1 MAGAK
6 ADSMASRLLDMLKGI
21 SGTSDRLVTV
31 VHVPG
36 RKEELADWPDWA
48 HPNVIE
54 HYGATGIARPWLHQV
69 QAADAV
75 ADGWHT
81 VISTGTG
88 SGKSLAAWLPILS
101 AIEDDTGTRLS
112 EYRRRPTALY
122 LAPTKALAADQMHA
136 LQKLINAG
144 PKPLSARLGTADG
157 DTAREAKDWARGY
170 ADVILTNPDYLHH
183 VLLPGHQRWTRVLS
197 GLKYIVIDEMHYW
210 RGVTGAHIA
219 LVLRRLLRLAR
230 SLGADPT
237 VIMLSATISEPEKSA
252 ARLIGVEDVDIVSI
266 TEDASP
272 AGSKDLVLWQP
283 AFLAPAEVPIEEF
296 LAAIEAEGEETRVLL
311 AQMQRRSATS
321 EAAILLAE
329 MVQRGARLLTFV
341 RSRAASESVAAHARD
356 LLSMRA
362 PQLMSSVASYRG
374 GYLPEERRALETSL
388 RTGSLHALATTNAL
402 ELGVDVSGL
411 DATITAG
418 WPGTRASLWQQVGR
432 AGRAGAQG
440 VSVLIASD
448 NPLDTYLIH
457 NPDQILG
464 EVEATTFDPANP
476 YVMTPHLCAAASE
489 KALTAED
496 AALFGLDSTQ
506 LFDALAQ
513 EGYLRKRSS
522 GWYWNVALPMRAQ
535 DLTDLRGSSGE
546 VQVVE
551 ESTGTVIGTVASD
564 QANAQVHP
572 GAIYVHQGRT
582 YQVTELTQD
591 PRIAG
596 GVVTRIGSGGAR
608 VALVRPVVTDLRTR
622 PTVQTSVQILNEADS
637 WTSDDGVIRWSF
649 GEVEVESQV
658 TDFDTL
664 RLPGMQFISNTK
676 LDMAIEKLPTMSV
689 WWQIEEATANRL
701 GVPASDLPGAL
712 HAVEHASIAILPLL
726 ATCDRWDLGG
736 LSTAD
741 HEQTMKPTVF
751 VHDAYPGGAGFA
763 EHAWNH
769 AQEWVQ
775 ATMKVIEDCPCEDGC
790 PSCIQSPKCGNRNE
804 PLSKSGA
811 LKILKLLATHCPP
824 TTGEQ

>member
-1 MAGAK
+1 MAVAK
-6 ADSMASRLLDMLKGI
+6 SESMASRLLQILRSIAG
-21 SGTSDRLVTV
+21 SSDRLVTT

-36 RKEELADWPDWA
+36 REEKLADWPDWV
-48 HPNVIE
+48 NSRVVE
-54 HYGATGIARPWLHQV
+54 HYRATGIERPWTHQV
-69 QAADAV
+69 EAASA
-75 ADGWHT
+75 ARDGWHT

-112 EYRRRPTALY
+112 EIRRRPTALY
-122 LAPTKALAADQMHA
+122 LAPTKALAADQMYG
-136 LQKLINAG
+136 LQQLINAG
-144 PKPLSARLGTADG
+144 AEPLSARLGTADG

-170 ADVILTNPDYLHH
+170 ADIILTNPDYLHH
-183 VLLPGHQRWTRVLS
+183 VMLPGHERWSRVLS
-197 GLKYIVIDEMHYW
+197 GLRYIVIDEMHYW

-219 LVLRRLLRLAR
+219 LVLRRLLRIAR

-252 ARLIGVEDVDIVSI
+252 ARLIGVQDVDVVSI

-272 AGSKDLVLWQP
+272 AGAKELVLWQP
-283 AFLAPAEVPIEEF
+283 AFMAPAEVPIEEF

-311 AQMQRRSATS
+311 AQMQRRAATS
-321 EAAILLAE
+321 EAATLVAE
-329 MVQRGARLLTFV
+329 MVERGARLLAFV
-341 RSRAASESVAAHARD
+341 RSRASSESVAAHARD

-362 PQLMSSVASYRG
+362 PQLMSAVAAYRG

-388 RTGSLHALATTNAL
+388 RTGTIRALATTNAL

-432 AGRAGAQG
+432 AGRAGAEG

-448 NPLDTYLIH
+448 NPLDSYLVH
-457 NPDQILG
+457 NPDYLLG

-476 YVMTPHLCAAASE
+476 YVIMPHLCAAAAE
-489 KALTAED
+489 KALTEQD
-496 AALFGLDSTQ
+496 VSLFGLESTA
-506 LFDALAQ
+506 LFDALAE

-535 DLTDLRGSSGE
+535 DLTSLRGSSGD

-582 YQVTELTQD
+582 FQVTELTQD

-596 GVVTRIGSGGAR
+596 GVVTRIGTGGAR

-622 PTVQTSVQILNEADS
+622 PTVQSSVQILNEVDT
-637 WTSDDGVIRWSF
+637 WTSDDGVVRWSF

-664 RLPGMQFISNTK
+664 RLPGMQFVSNTK
-676 LDMAIEKLPTMSV
+676 LDMPIEKLPTMSV
-689 WWQIEEATANRL
+689 WWQIDEATANRL
-701 GVPASDLPGAL
+701 GVPAADLPGAL
-712 HAVEHASIAILPLL
+712 HAAEHASIGILPLL
-726 ATCDRWDLGG
+726 ASCDRWDLGG

-741 HEQTMKPTVF
+741 HGQTMKPTVF

-769 AQEWVQ
+769 AANWVQ
-775 ATMKVIEDCPCEDGC
+775 ATLKVIEDCPCEGGC

-811 LKILKLLATHCPP
+811 LKLLKLLVTHCPP
-824 TTGEQ
+824 PK